1 MKKKKLGILSL
12 IIVIFSCGDIEESI
26 DKSNQRTQ
34 EKLEKTNEERTNEER
49 TIKEVTEYYA
59 FVDKLRVR
67 EVPGLKS
74 KRQGAKFVDVL
85 DEGDKVTFLGEITD
99 TLYKVKL
106 RGRTMNAPFYKIKTQ
121 KGEIGWIFAG
131 ALSQFPVEV
140 EHYRAAIFFD
150 DTRNTSDWSYYASN
164 AMNDLL
170 GTGVESIYVT
180 DDFDEVQIRSH
191 RGDGKIIG
199 TENISRLVKKHR
211 IGVVCVEKGRSQK
224 FVNYSPDMSW
234 DIKEK
239 FDMLGGHCSN

>member
-12 IIVIFSCGDIEESI
+12 IIVFFSCGDIEESI

-34 EKLEKTNEERTNEER
+34 EKLEKTNEERT
-49 TIKEVTEYYA
+49 IKEVKDYYA

-85 DEGDKVTFLGEITD
+85 DEGDKVTFLGEKTEE
-99 TLYKVKL
+99 LYEVKL
-106 RGRTMNAPFYKIKTQ
+106 RGRQMNAPFYKIKTQ
-121 KGEIGWIFAG
+121 KGEIGWIYAG
-131 ALSQFPVEV
+131 ALSSFPVEV
-140 EHYRAAIFFD
+140 EHYRVAIFFD
-150 DTRNTSDWSYYASN
+150 KDGNYGQGGDFSYYASG
-164 AMNDLL
+164 AMNNLL
-170 GTGVESIYVT
+170 GTGIDAMYI
-180 DDFDEVQIRSH
+180 DNDFDEVEIRSH

-199 TENISRLVKKHR
+199 TENINRLVKKHR

-224 FVNYSPDMSW
+224 FVYYSPDMYW
-234 DIKEK
+234 DILEK